1 MSQLMNK
8 LNSLNKTRRVDKG
21 IVIEEAQ
28 ETQEDQE
35 TQEKV
40 QVVSQHKGIYFLSF
54 LMVLLIGFSVFSTSI
69 SLKTFSQL
77 EETRA
82 GSKAILKTL
91 SEQQKDI
98 VALRLLIADSTS
110 KELVKIEDVGD
121 QVKEL
126 KVAIKN
132 REDEISDMKVAYNSL
147 KESIQGSIEEL
158 EFSDKL
164 ILSKY
169 ILLNDQVKKLNDENL
184 WIFNTY

>member
-1 MSQLMNK
+1 M
-8 LNSLNKTRRVDKG
+8 
-21 IVIEEAQ
+21 
-28 ETQEDQE
+28 
-35 TQEKV
+35 
-40 QVVSQHKGIYFLSF
+40 
-54 LMVLLIGFSVFSTSI
+54 
-69 SLKTFSQL
+69 
-77 EETRA
+77 
-82 GSKAILKTL
+82 
-91 SEQQKDI
+91 
-98 VALRLLIADSTS
+98 RLLIADSTFE
-110 KELVKIEDVGD
+110 ELAKIEDVGD